1 MYMPSPYESL
11 VRGFFEAVSGD
22 RLIDMAPRLCARQVT
37 LHVSGASPLAGD
49 YRGIDAVTG
58 GYFDCS
64 RRGAP
69 GGLHYEVSLV
79 RVDGGVARALTR
91 LHAVRRQH
99 VLDVEQMGTFRLG
112 GGKIQ
117 EIWLEPEDQGEFDAF
132 FARHV
137 DMGGGHARA
146 T

>member
-1 MYMPSPYESL
+1 MYMPSPYESV
-11 VRGFFEAVSGD
+11 VRGFFDAVSD
-22 RLIDMAPRLCARQVT
+22 NRILDMGPRLCAKQVT

-49 YRGIDAVTG
+49 YRGIDAVAG
-58 GYFDCS
+58 GYFGDK

-69 GGLHYEVSLV
+69 GGLTYEVSLV

-117 EIWLEPEDQGEFDAF
+117 EIWLEPEDQTAFDAF
-132 FARHV
+132 FARQV
-137 DMGGGHARA
+137 
-146 T
+146 